1 MIDGGQW
8 AHLMVLLFAKTSLP
22 CLGAHCPFNPLFQLA
37 ESKVK
42 IGCIIIIEGF
52 DLISFPEIFFLRQ
65 LFS

>member
-37 ESKVK
+37 ESKAELTPGNGSGGPVD
-42 IGCIIIIEGF
+42 IIH
-52 DLISFPEIFFLRQ
+52 DLVY
-65 LFS
+65 FS